1 MSNKRITQLP
11 AKTTAVQA
19 GDLFELAEVQPG
31 GALFISKKLS
41 GSQLITALPVGPT
54 GATGAQG
61 PTGPAGPTGPT
72 GATGATGPTGAVGPA
87 GVTGLN
93 FLGSWNSATS
103 YVIND
108 CVEFGGASYFCIDPV
123 GPSPLNPSF
132 DVTNWALL
140 ASAGATGPQGPAGL
154 NGATGPQGPVG
165 PQGSVGPSGAQG
177 VVGTTGIQGI
187 QGVAG
192 PVGATGPQGPS
203 GPAGPVAAGS
213 FVHWIGEKYQGGT
226 IASLWKDS
234 AGVEHGLILCENNI
248 TMNSGGIPQTQGPLI
263 PSPSTQWIGWTNEA
277 TSKTDGQANTTAIVT
292 QFGALNQ
299 YYAPYA
305 CDQLVYGGY
314 SDWYLPSLLEMLAI
328 RQNAFAINLAIQ
340 GLGSG
345 NQINIDNFYWTST
358 LWSSTSAL
366 IVGGFYYTTFDG
378 TMTNQNFVRAIRKF

>member
-61 PTGPAGPTGPT
+61 PTGPTGPAGPT

-154 NGATGPQGPVG
+154 NGATGPQG
-165 PQGSVGPSGAQG
+165 S
-177 VVGTTGIQGI
+177 
-187 QGVAG
+187 
-192 PVGATGPQGPS
+192 
-203 GPAGPVAAGS
+203 
-213 FVHWIGEKYQGGT
+213 
-226 IASLWKDS
+226 
-234 AGVEHGLILCENNI
+234 
-248 TMNSGGIPQTQGPLI
+248 PLV
-263 PSPSTQWIGWTNEA
+263 P
-277 TSKTDGQANTTAIVT
+277 KV
-292 QFGALNQ
+292 L
-299 YYAPYA
+299 
-305 CDQLVYGGY
+305 LV
-314 SDWYLPSLLEMLAI
+314 LLEPKELLVLLAYKVSRVSLVLLELRVLRVLPVLLVLLLLDHLFI
-328 RQNAFAINLAIQ
+328 
-340 GLGSG
+340 GLGRSIKVELLLHYG
-345 NQINIDNFYWTST
+345 KILPVLSMDLSCVKTI
-358 LWSSTSAL
+358 LL
-366 IVGGFYYTTFDG
+366 
-378 TMTNQNFVRAIRKF
+378 